1 MNLDCIVIG
10 GGPAGMAAALG
21 CASHGLRTA
30 LVDEQPR
37 PGGQIYRN
45 VGRAAPEVGRLL
57 GKDYLRGA
65 PLVECLERSG
75 VQVHRGALVWDVAED
90 LTVSVLAE
98 GRSLQMRAPR
108 LLVAT
113 GALERPSPVP
123 GWTLPR
129 VMSAGA
135 AQIALK
141 TSASVP
147 DGRVVLVGCGPLLLL
162 VACQLLDAGAML
174 AGILET
180 APAANRREALRHLP
194 RALAAPEYLLK
205 GLRMVRR
212 LRAARVP
219 FHTGVSQ
226 VRIEGTDAASGVR
239 FVCKGREHR
248 LAADVV
254 LLHHG
259 VVPNTQLSR
268 LLRIE
273 HAWDEGQL
281 AWRPVVDAWGRSSR
295 PGVHVLG
302 DGAGISGALAA
313 QLAGE
318 VAALDVACTLG
329 RITQVQR
336 DRLAAPWFA
345 RRRRQHSVRPFLDAL
360 YRPPAWIA
368 CPPDDTTIVCRC
380 EEVTAGRVRE
390 MASLGCR
397 GPNQTKF
404 FSRCGMGPC
413 QGRMCGLTVTQL
425 LAQQL
430 DLEPAEVGAYHV
442 RSPIKPIPLS
452 AFATMTFLDGDASH
466 HEHQDRALST
476 RPTDE

>member
-1 MNLDCIVIG
+1 MSPDCIVIG
-10 GGPAGMAAALG
+10 GGPAGMSAALG
-21 CASHGLRTA
+21 CVSHGLRTV
-30 LVDEQPR
+30 LLDEQPR

-45 VGRAAPEVGRLL
+45 VGRATPEVRGLL
-57 GKDYLRGA
+57 GKDYARGA
-65 PLVECLERSG
+65 QLVEHLERSE

-90 LTVSVLAE
+90 LTVSVLSE

-108 LLVAT
+108 LLVAS

-141 TSASVP
+141 TSGSIP

-162 VACQLLDAGAML
+162 VACQLLDAGATL

-180 APAANRREALRHLP
+180 APADNRREALRHLP
-194 RALAAPEYLLK
+194 KALAAPEYLLK
-205 GLRMVRR
+205 GLRMLRKLRR
-212 LRAARVP
+212 ARVP
-219 FHTGVSQ
+219 HHAGVSQ

-239 FVCKGREHR
+239 FVARGREQL

-268 LLRIE
+268 LLRID

-281 AWRPVVDAWGRSSR
+281 AWRPVTDHWGRTSR
-295 PGVHVLG
+295 SGVHLVG

-313 QLAGE
+313 QLGGDL
-318 VAALDVACTLG
+318 AALDVACEMG
-329 RITQVQR
+329 RIPQAQR
-336 DRLAAPWFA
+336 DRLAVPLL
-345 RRRRQHSVRPFLDAL
+345 RRWRRQRSVRPFLDAL
-360 YRPPAWIA
+360 YRPPGWIA
-368 CPPDDTTIVCRC
+368 CPPDDATIVCRC
-380 EEVTAGRVRE
+380 EEVTAGRIRE

-425 LAQQL
+425 LSQQL
-430 DLEPAEVGAYHV
+430 DLKPAEVGAYHV
-442 RSPIKPIPLS
+442 RAPLKPIPLS
-452 AFATMTFLDGDASH
+452 AFATLTFLDGEFSH
-466 HEHQDRALST
+466 HDRHDPSLSA